1 MYAKIIDKRILNSK
15 QDVKD
20 FKESIDKLSFKVNKE
35 KKRLKK
41 RKRQQQEKALA
52 ENEKEKK
59 NYVKVMRDYINSKML
74 ILH

>member
-35 KKRLKK
+35 KKRLKREKKTTTREGTSRK
-41 RKRQQQEKALA
+41 RKKR
-52 ENEKEKK
+52 
-59 NYVKVMRDYINSKML
+59 RRITSKL
-74 ILH
+74 